1 MVQSIKMPAIQFIHF
16 IEFSQLY
23 IFSSLYAFIAYR
35 RQWPWLDFFVILAS
49 ILSLYLIFSVFFNK
63 II

>member
-23 IFSSLYAFIAYR
+23 ISLVVFMHLLLIDGNG
-35 RQWPWLDFFVILAS
+35 LGEI
-49 ILSLYLIFSVFFNK
+49 SL
-63 II
+63 

>member
-35 RQWPWLDFFVILAS
+35 RQWPW
-49 ILSLYLIFSVFFNK
+49 
-63 II
+63 